1 MSNNQKTQLHRSKTY
16 PYDIQISDKV
26 HQYFMET
33 SEGWYNLII
42 DKETDDF
49 VLTTPEYKQLE
60 DCLTEIHKRKDL
72 YDQYGEDHDLY
83 EWLYMVHDEIK
94 RKRKINGETR
104 AWFKIDDQKYSM
116 RVNKKSGEVL
126 LTMPK
131 HTRIFTTKS
140 MYSDFIDLVAIQD
153 GKLDSEI
160 RKRLQHKGFD
170 LQKPPYMVG
179 LSLTPKQRTRNDNR

>member
-1 MSNNQKTQLHRSKTY
+1 MSNNQKTRLHRSKTY
-16 PYDIQISDKV
+16 PYYIEISDKV

-33 SEGWYNLII
+33 SDGWYNLII

-49 VLTTPEYKQLE
+49 VLTTPTYKQLE

-72 YDQYGEDHDLY
+72 YAQYGVEDDLY

-94 RKRKINGETR
+94 RKRKMNGETDSS
-104 AWFKIDDQKYSM
+104 FKIDDYEYLM
-116 RVNKKSGEVL
+116 RVNKKSGQVL

-131 HTRIFTTKS
+131 HTRVFTTKS
-140 MYSDFIDLVAIQD
+140 MYNDFIDLVAIQD

-160 RKRLQHKGFD
+160 RRRLQHKGFD
-170 LQKPPYMVG
+170 LQKPPFMVG
-179 LSLTPKQRTRNDNR
+179 LSLTPKTENKK